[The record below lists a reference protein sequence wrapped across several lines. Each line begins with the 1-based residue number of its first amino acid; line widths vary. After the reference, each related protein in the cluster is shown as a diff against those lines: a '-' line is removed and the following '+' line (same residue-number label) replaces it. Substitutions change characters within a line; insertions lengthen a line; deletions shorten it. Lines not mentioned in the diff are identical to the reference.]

1 MVAVAL
7 DEHFQLRHA
16 LGGAFVPAGLAH
28 GQKAQFVQT
37 LHSVIMLGV
46 VRTAVAIGPHLLE
59 QLQPVALDALGH
71 RLAGQAIVLMA
82 ANALNFHMAVVE
94 EEAFILVKADGTEA
108 EAVRLAF
115 HHFLSHHDHGFQRVQ
130 MGTVDIPQ
138 RRVGHFAPL
147 MKGGF
152 FPGGNFDGI
161 FQCKDLI
168 PGGVSRY
175 GTHHGHGG
183 LVPVVAQGRI
193 HGHIPPARSLA
204 LRMDEHAV
212 KIHRHRL
219 GLDEPHRAVDP
230 RALVPPA
237 LMLAGVDMDG
247 NDVFLSEIHHV
258 GHVYLKG
265 IVAAVVGEHIAAV
278 DVYLAVNA
286 NALEIQTDT
295 AAFIGGVQREMLAIP
310 RVFVAEKS
318 QRVVVFFFGLLSDD
332 IVVGHVHG
340 KPRFVRDQVR
350 LIIELH
356 AVHIFPGGGAAALA
370 GRLGFDIH
378 RGFQLGLLHRDIAQM
393 KTPVLVE

>member
-1 MVAVAL
+1 
-7 DEHFQLRHA
+7 
-16 LGGAFVPAGLAH
+16 
-28 GQKAQFVQT
+28 
-37 LHSVIMLGV
+37 MLGV

-71 RLAGQAIVLMA
+71 RLAGQAVVLMA
-82 ANALNFHMAVVE
+82 ANALNLHMAVVE
-94 EEAFILVKADGTEA
+94 EEAFILVKADGAEA

-115 HHFLSHHDHGFQRVQ
+115 HCFLSHHDHGFQRVQ

-193 HGHIPPARSLA
+193 HRHIPPARSLA
-204 LRMDEHAV
+204 LRVNEHTV
-212 KIHRHRL
+212 KVHRHRL

-237 LMLAGVDMDG
+237 L
-247 NDVFLSEIHHV
+247 VFADINVQRHHVLLPEVHHV
-258 GHVYLKG
+258 GHVHLKRV
-265 IVAAVVGEHIAAV
+265 VAAVVGEHIATV
-278 DVYLAVNA
+278 DVHLAVNA

-295 AAFIGGVQREMLAIP
+295 AALVGGVQREMLAVP
-310 RVFVAEKS
+310 RVFVAEET
-318 QRVVVFFFGLLSDD
+318 QCVVVFFFGLLSDD

-340 KPRFVRDQVR
+340 KPRFVGDQVG
-350 LIIELH
+350 LVIELR

-378 RGFQLGLLHRDIAQM
+378 RGFQLGFLQRDISQM

>member
-71 RLAGQAIVLMA
+71 RLAGQAVVLMA
-82 ANALNFHMAVVE
+82 ANALDLHMAVVE

-115 HHFLSHHDHGFQRVQ
+115 HHFLSHHDHGLQRVQ

-138 RRVGHFAPL
+138 RRVGHLAPL
-147 MKGGF
+147 MEGRF

-193 HGHIPPARSLA
+193 HRYIPPAHRLA
-204 LRMDEHAV
+204 LRVNEHTV

-237 LMLAGVDMDG
+237 L
-247 NDVFLSEIHHV
+247 VFADINVQRHHVLLPEVHHV
-258 GHVYLKG
+258 GHVHLKG
-265 IVAAVVGEHIAAV
+265 VVAAVVGEHIAAI
-278 DVYLAVNA
+278 DVHLAVNA
-286 NALEIQTDT
+286 HTLEIQTDT
-295 AAFIGGVQREMLAIP
+295 AAFIGGVQREMFAVP
-310 RVFVAEKS
+310 RVFVAEET

-340 KPRFVRDQVR
+340 QPRFVGDQVCFV
-350 LIIELH
+350 IELR

-378 RGFQLGLLHRDIAQM
+378 RRFQLGFLQRDISQM
-393 KTPVLVE
+393 ETPVLVE